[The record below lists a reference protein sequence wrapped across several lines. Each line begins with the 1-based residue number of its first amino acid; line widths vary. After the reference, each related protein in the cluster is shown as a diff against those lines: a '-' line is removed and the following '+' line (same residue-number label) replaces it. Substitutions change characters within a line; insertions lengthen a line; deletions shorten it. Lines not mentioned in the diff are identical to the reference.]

1 MSETPVIM
9 NWDLQS
15 YFPTFNGPE
24 MTNFREALEAD
35 LAGLRG
41 RAAALEALAEDND
54 SQWEAIFLDYQD
66 LLARVSHLGSYVG
79 CLTAA
84 DAHNEE
90 YAAAESSF
98 DLLGAEF
105 SKLEV
110 ELLRGL
116 RSANADLLVSFASRP
131 AVAPFA
137 FFIKRLHHRAQQT
150 MSPDEEKLAA
160 DLAVDGIGAWGR
172 LYDTVSGKLEFEMS
186 YPDGRRE
193 RLPMSQRR
201 SLMEKPDRDVRRA
214 AFDGGNLAWSQV
226 EDAAAAALNAI
237 SGTRLTLNRYRGIED
252 FLDVALFDAAISR
265 ATLDAMFAAITEKID
280 VARSILQFKAE
291 LMNTQAIAWYD
302 LGAPSPVG
310 DQEPVDWEKG
320 KELVGTAFH
329 QTYPELGNFLDSVYE
344 REWIEWEPR
353 SGKRPG
359 GFCTGSLLTG
369 ESRIFMTYNQTMGDV
384 RTLAHEVG
392 HAFHSFVM
400 SSQPVLARLYP
411 MTLAESASTFGEM
424 ILTDG
429 ILNAPD
435 VDDQQKAA
443 ILDMETGHA
452 AIYLLDIPV
461 RYEFEKAMYE
471 ERAQGE
477 ISVSRLKELMCETQR
492 RVFGNLLEEGGEDPY
507 FWASKLHFYIT
518 GTTFYNFP
526 YTFGFL
532 LSRGLYAR
540 FRQEGTSFLPRY
552 ADFLKSTGS
561 DSAENVARNTIDC
574 DLESPE
580 FWSDAILSL
589 EEPLRQLRLVTP
601 KLTGGGSENQPAR

>member
-1 MSETPVIM
+1 MAVPPVKM
-9 NWDLQS
+9 NWDLES

-24 MTNFREALEAD
+24 MISFRQSLESDLAD
-35 LAGLRG
+35 LRS
-41 RAAALEALAEDND
+41 RADGLEALSTAND
-54 SQWEAIFLDYQD
+54 SHWESIFLDYQD
-66 LLARVSHLGSYVG
+66 LLSRISHLGSYVG

-84 DAHNEE
+84 DARNEE

-98 DLLGAEF
+98 DLLAAEF

-116 RSANADLLVSFASRP
+116 RSASDALLVSFAGRP
-131 AVAPFA
+131 RLAPFA
-137 FFIKRLHHRAQQT
+137 FFIKRLHRRAQQT

-172 LYDTVSGKLEFEMS
+172 LYNTLSGKLEFEMQ
-186 YPDGRRE
+186 YPDGRTE

-201 SLMEKPDRDVRRA
+201 SLMEQADRDVRRA

-237 SGTRLTLNRYRGIED
+237 SGTRLTLNRHRGVTD

-265 ATLDAMFAAITEKID
+265 ATLDAMFSAIVEKID
-280 VARSILQFKAE
+280 VARSILQFKAD
-291 LMNTQAIAWYD
+291 LMNTGAVAWYD
-302 LGAPSPVG
+302 LGAPLPVG
-310 DQEPVDWEKG
+310 DQQPVDWEKG
-320 KELVGTAFH
+320 KELVGAAFH
-329 QTYPELGNFLDSVYE
+329 QAYPELGSFVDSVYE
-344 REWIEWEPR
+344 RDWVEWEPR
-353 SGKRPG
+353 TGKRPG

-400 SSQPVLARLYP
+400 RDQPVLARLYP

-429 ILNAPD
+429 ILNAPG

-443 ILDMETGHA
+443 ILDMETGHG

-461 RYEFEKAMYE
+461 RFEFEKAMYE

-477 ISVSRLKELMCETQR
+477 LSVTRLKELMCETQR
-492 RVFGNLLEEGGEDPY
+492 RLLGDLLEEGGEDPY

-540 FRQEGTSFLPRY
+540 FRQEGSSFLPRY
-552 ADFLKSTGS
+552 AEFLRSSGS
-561 DSAENVARNTIDC
+561 DSAEKVARNTIDC
-574 DLESPE
+574 DLETPE
-580 FWSDAILSL
+580 FWIEAIVSL
-589 EEPLRQLRLVTP
+589 EDPLRQLRQVIP
-601 KLTGGGSENQPAR
+601 KLNGAGPIK